1 MSKLTKK
8 DMHTPFNSATITKL
22 MGIMQRCVHEQATAA
37 DDAARAL
44 PGASPANHSGKV
56 RSIFIVLAVLP
67 ASGESMSYD
76 VLVNGVSILSAPFVA
91 TDTSVT
97 EKYTELTVPAAAQI
111 NEGDLVTVTRDYTAG
126 GGPAMTKNT
135 IGVEWS

>member
-1 MSKLTKK
+1 MSKLVKK
-8 DMHTPFNSATITKL
+8 DLHTPFNGVTIEKV
-22 MGIMQRCVHEQATAA
+22 MGIMQRCVHEQAIAA
-37 DDAARAL
+37 DDVARAM

-67 ASGESMSYD
+67 ASGETMSYD

-91 TDTSVT
+91 SDTT
-97 EKYTELTVPAAAQI
+97 AKYVELTVPAAAQI

-126 GGPAMTKNT
+126 GGPAMTYNT
-135 IGVEWS
+135 IGIEWS